1 MSKTCLFSEK
11 AKELIA
17 TTFPEL
23 SKENPLFNIKVNV
36 SIVLDDFFEKSKVE
50 PPVVV
55 HLQRVEDMLKE
66 MVKAAEFVGDMW
78 IEDELPNRDEVGIAD
93 LLGAE
98 VSVVDSDQVFFV
110 SFQLKTKAVKSGV

>member
-11 AKELIA
+11 AKKMIA
-17 TTFPEL
+17 TAFPEI

-55 HLQRVEDMLKE
+55 HLQRVEDMIKE

-98 VSVVDSDQVFFV
+98 VSVVGSDQVFFV

>member
-1 MSKTCLFSEK
+1 MSKICLFSEK

-66 MVKAAEFVGDMW
+66 MAKAAEFVGDMW

-98 VSVVDSDQVFFV
+98 VSVGDSDQVFFV